1 MQTSRTACTFIRQ
14 SIHQPALTHSRTH
27 ALTHSRTHALT
38 HSRTLPFV
46 TQPSSSTL
54 PPDAHPHR
62 WRALVLLAVAELLGM
77 AVWFSA
83 SAVSPRLQELWSLSP
98 SQVGW
103 LMGTVQLGFVVGT
116 AAAALLNLADLL
128 NARAYFAASALL
140 AAGVNAALVVVDG
153 YAAALV
159 LRFLT
164 GVFLA
169 GVYPPAMK
177 MIATWFR
184 SARGLAIGT
193 IVGALTVGKATP
205 YLLRAFPA
213 LGWREVV
220 LAASAGAVLSAL
232 LVGIAYR
239 EGPYPFAR
247 RPFAWGLMGQVLRN
261 RPARLAIAGYLGHMW
276 ELYAAW
282 TFVSLFFVDFFS
294 LRGAA
299 ELGAEA
305 RAGVV
310 GFAMIAAGGIGSV
323 LAGRWAD
330 RLGRERVAIHA
341 MWISGAC
348 ALGIG
353 WLLRGP
359 VWLAVAVAVVWGF
372 SVVADSAQFSAL
384 VTEVAPEH
392 AVGTAL
398 TLQTALGFLLTSFSI
413 AAVPHLRDAGGW
425 PLAFGTLAA
434 GPALGIIAMRRLAAL
449 RRPVHIDLTEPS
461 GS

>member
-1 MQTSRTACTFIRQ
+1 V
-14 SIHQPALTHSRTH
+14 PA
-27 ALTHSRTHALT
+27 
-38 HSRTLPFV
+38 
-46 TQPSSSTL
+46 SS
-54 PPDAHPHR
+54 PRPADAHPHR
-62 WRALVLLAVAELLGM
+62 WRALALLAAAEFLGM

-83 SAVSPRLQELWSLSP
+83 GAVSPRLQALWTLSP

-116 AAAALLNLADLL
+116 AAAALLNLADLF
-128 NARAYFAASALL
+128 NARAYFAVSALL
-140 AAGVNAALVVVDG
+140 AAAVNAGLVVADG
-153 YAAALV
+153 YGHALA

-177 MIATWFR
+177 MVATWFR

-193 IVGALTVGKATP
+193 VVGALTVGKATP
-205 YLLRAFPA
+205 YLLRAFPS

-220 LAASAGAVLSAL
+220 LAASAGAVLSAV
-232 LVGIAYR
+232 LVGVAYR

-247 RPFAWGLMGQVLRN
+247 RPFAWGLIGQVARD
-261 RPARLAIAGYLGHMW
+261 RPVRLAIGGYLGHMW

-282 TFVSLFFVDFFS
+282 TFVSVFFADFFA
-294 LRGAA
+294 LRGASQP
-299 ELGAEA
+299 GAEA
-305 RAGVV
+305 RAGIV
-310 GFAMIAAGGIGSV
+310 GFAMIAAGGAGSV

-330 RLGRERVAIHA
+330 RLGRERIAIHA
-341 MWISGAC
+341 MWMSGLC
-348 ALGIG
+348 ALAIG
-353 WLLRGP
+353 WMLRAPAWLVIP
-359 VWLAVAVAVVWGF
+359 VAIVWGA

-398 TLQTALGFLLTSFSI
+398 TLQTALGFLLTSVSI

-434 GPALGIIAMRRLAAL
+434 GPALGIWTMRRLAAS
-449 RRPVHIDLTEPS
+449 RSADR
-461 GS
+461 